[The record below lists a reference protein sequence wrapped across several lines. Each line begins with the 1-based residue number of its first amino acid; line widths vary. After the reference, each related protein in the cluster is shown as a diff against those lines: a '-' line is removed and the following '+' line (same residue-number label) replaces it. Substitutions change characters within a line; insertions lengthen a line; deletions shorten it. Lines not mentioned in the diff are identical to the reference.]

1 MCAHLD
7 SIHRKIEKVATDR
20 IFLWN
25 IVTRDVTIQTIA
37 LPWNISSSS
46 LCIFVVEKLIN
57 NYLHS
62 KVSRWRHFLSQLQ
75 MRGIQRRIMSCAYVP
90 LWLRLGSCNLEWVV
104 FCSMDIVFC
113 SCFVCSAC
121 YETSSCITRFLVTF
135 TVLPSQ
141 RNYVVSQWIAVVV
154 LY

>member
-37 LPWNISSSS
+37 LPRNIASSS

-57 NYLHS
+57 NYIHS
-62 KVSRWRHFLSQLQ
+62 KVSR
-75 MRGIQRRIMSCAYVP
+75 
-90 LWLRLGSCNLEWVV
+90 
-104 FCSMDIVFC
+104 
-113 SCFVCSAC
+113 
-121 YETSSCITRFLVTF
+121 
-135 TVLPSQ
+135 
-141 RNYVVSQWIAVVV
+141 
-154 LY
+154 

>member
-7 SIHRKIEKVATDR
+7 SIHRKIAKVATDR

-37 LPWNISSSS
+37 LPRNIASSS

-62 KVSRWRHFLSQLQ
+62 KVSR
-75 MRGIQRRIMSCAYVP
+75 
-90 LWLRLGSCNLEWVV
+90 
-104 FCSMDIVFC
+104 
-113 SCFVCSAC
+113 
-121 YETSSCITRFLVTF
+121 
-135 TVLPSQ
+135 
-141 RNYVVSQWIAVVV
+141 
-154 LY
+154 